1 MLTQP
6 NLKEKL
12 YVASGQICHKTFSIV
27 VIYDTI
33 LVLDVREHSFTY
45 KGIFEQ
51 FVNVFERDFKS

>member
-33 LVLDVREHSFTY
+33 LVLYVRENDFTC
-45 KGIFEQ
+45 KAIFEQ
-51 FVNVFERDFKS
+51 FGKCV

>member
-12 YVASGQICHKTFSIV
+12 YVTSEQICHKTFSIV
-27 VIYDTI
+27 VIYDTL
-33 LVLDVREHSFTY
+33 LVLCVRENGFTC
-45 KGIFEQ
+45 KAIFKQ